1 MYQQTSSSLPSL
13 PDDKKNDDNDDDSDD
28 YNAFGSDVVGG
39 DFDETTGIVTTFA
52 NLKESSIRQESIA
65 ADRLSIR
72 LLAIDDDDS
81 EAEERIL
88 SESLALDVPL
98 HLSHRNN
105 SFHSLD
111 SARSTHSN
119 KKACNRFVTM
129 ALLALLSFALI
140 GTALYV
146 GVQFIGPPNI
156 PAGPYR
162 LLERQEGANFF
173 DFWTF
178 YEGPDSAGSNGY
190 ITYVSEARARILGIA
205 NVTMEKDDLDVYYDD
220 EDDDGENDD
229 TRRRRRRRQ
238 LKEEQPEEP
247 FLYMTTAPTPK
258 GPRESI
264 RLEGKRR
271 FNRGLFIIDVRHMPQ
286 GCGVWPAFWMT
297 DEANW
302 PVNGE
307 IDIVEGINYQNEAKT
322 ALHTTKQ
329 CDMDDVPVGTMS
341 GTWDTAVGIPDGKT
355 GIPDMTKREARNCFV
370 YDPHQWLNQGCVAID
385 TDGGSLGVPLNEK
398 GGGVFAL
405 EWDPQ
410 NKHLRTWVFA
420 PHTAVPENLV
430 KAIRTAHKPEDKR
443 VMPDPDLWPTP
454 YGYFPIGE
462 GTNCG
467 SYHFKNMRLVL
478 NTAFCGSVA
487 GNRFQLD
494 CKNESKSFKTCN
506 EYIKSEPEALLQA
519 YWKIRGVYVYERDW
533 VKTWAH

>member
-1 MYQQTSSSLPSL
+1 MFGGNKEGPTESTPLFQNQPSSSTLPSQ
-13 PDDKKNDDNDDDSDD
+13 PDDEDYSTDDLDEFDD
-28 YNAFGSDVVGG
+28 
-39 DFDETTGIVTTFA
+39 TGNVYFA
-52 NLKESSIRQESIA
+52 NLKTASIRRESMA
-65 ADRLSIR
+65 ADALSTR
-72 LLAIDDDDS
+72 LLAIADDDS

-88 SESLALDVPL
+88 RESLQLDVPL
-98 HLSHRNN
+98 HRRSDSFKDLLSE
-105 SFHSLD
+105 
-111 SARSTHSN
+111 SARMQQ
-119 KKACNRFVTM
+119 KAARNRFISM
-129 ALLALLSFALI
+129 ALLAFVSFAVI

-146 GVQFIGPPNI
+146 GVQFIGPPNV

-162 LLERQEGANFF
+162 LLERQEGENFF
-173 DFWTF
+173 DFWSF

-190 ITYVSEARARILGIA
+190 ITYVSEARAKVLGIA
-205 NVTMEKDDLDVYYDD
+205 NVTMEKDDLDVYFA
-220 EDDDGENDD
+220 DDDDD
-229 TRRRRRRRQ
+229 DNNNSTRRKRRRRK
-238 LKEEQPEEP
+238 LKEQPEEP
-247 FLYMTTAPTPK
+247 FLYMKTAPTPN

-271 FNRGLFIIDVRHMPQ
+271 YNRGLFIIDLRHMPQ
-286 GCGVWPAFWMT
+286 GCGLWPAFWMT

-307 IDIVEGINYQNEAKT
+307 IDIVEGVNYQTEAKT

-329 CDMDDVPVGTMS
+329 CDMYDVPQGTMT
-341 GTWDTAVGIPDGKT
+341 GTWDTAVGIPDRKT
-355 GIPDMTKREARNCFV
+355 GIPDMTFREARNCFV
-370 YDPHQWLNQGCVAID
+370 YDPHQWLNQGCVSID
-385 TDGGSLGVPLNEK
+385 TDGGSLGVPLNKK

-410 NKHLRTWVFA
+410 YKHLRSWVFS

-430 KAIRTAHKPEDKR
+430 KAIRTAHKPESQR
-443 VMPDPDLWPTP
+443 VMPDPDQWPLP

-487 GNRFQLD
+487 GNRFQID
-494 CKNESKSFKTCN
+494 CKKESKEFKTCN
-506 EYIKSEPEALLQA
+506 EYIKSEPDALKEA